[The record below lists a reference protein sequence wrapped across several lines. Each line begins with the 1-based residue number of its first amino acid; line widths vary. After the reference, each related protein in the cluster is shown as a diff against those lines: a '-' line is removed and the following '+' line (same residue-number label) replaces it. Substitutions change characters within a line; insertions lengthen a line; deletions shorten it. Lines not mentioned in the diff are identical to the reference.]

1 MKHLHLADFFKFKL
15 NNKMSLRKGFGYGSL
30 YFQLYVLLVIQP
42 LMAAAVISL
51 LQPELTG
58 LKPYTAV

>member
-1 MKHLHLADFFKFKL
+1 
-15 NNKMSLRKGFGYGSL
+15 MSLRKGFGYGFL
-30 YFQLYVLLVIQP
+30 YFQLYVLLDIQP

-58 LKPYTAV
+58 LKPYTTV